1 MDSFE
6 KLKTIVNGQI
16 EIDGE
21 VFDLAKD
28 VAKVDKNGNKA
39 AGIRIRKVMQK
50 VKETA
55 QEIREEIAK
64 NRKKT

>member
-1 MDSFE
+1 MESFE
-6 KLKTIVNGQI
+6 KLKTIVNGKI

-28 VAKVDKNGNKA
+28 IAKVDKNGNRA

-50 VKETA
+50 IKENA

-64 NRKKT
+64 NRKKS